1 MMKKNLINH
10 STNTRK
16 EKKRTVIGVTSP
28 KTPLPLKMQHFEKP
42 FTKIKKLAFPV
53 ACRPILLK
61 KKRTQERFLNM
72 VLGIYLIHPNTNL
85 REPTSD

>member
-61 KKRTQERFLNM
+61 KKA
-72 VLGIYLIHPNTNL
+72 NTRKVSQHGSRHL
-85 REPTSD
+85 LDPP